1 MKDLSHLCGE
11 TGKALI
17 GGESM
22 AAGNTINH
30 PTTSIDAAPGSLPVN
45 RPLQNPSNNMDEP
58 ELEVPG
64 TPSKKTTG
72 VKKGG

>member
-1 MKDLSHLCGE
+1 MEDLSHLCGDVG
-11 TGKALI
+11 TTLI

-30 PTTSIDAAPGSLPVN
+30 PVTNINAAPGSMPVN
-45 RPLQNPSNNMDEP
+45 RPLQNPSNNMDDP
-58 ELEVPG
+58 GLEIPAEG
-64 TPSKKTTG
+64 NYSTS